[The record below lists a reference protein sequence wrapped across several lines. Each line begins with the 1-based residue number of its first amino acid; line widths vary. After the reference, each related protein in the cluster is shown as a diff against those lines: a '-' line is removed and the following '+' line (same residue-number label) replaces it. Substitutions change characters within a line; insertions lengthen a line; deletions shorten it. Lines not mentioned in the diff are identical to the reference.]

1 MSGYDTPNDA
11 LVATYDALERTTQLA
26 AAPEFNRA
34 VLQHSKSHPR
44 MLDSKTRPD
53 SPLLRSIISGKN
65 GSRESSNYKAI
76 DLRKAMCR

>member
-11 LVATYDALERTTQLA
+11 LVATCDALERTTQLA

-44 MLDSKTRPD
+44 MLESKTRPD
-53 SPLLRSIISGKN
+53 SPLLRSITSGKI
-65 GSRESSNYKAI
+65 GSRESNKYKSI
-76 DLRKAMCR
+76 DLRKELCR